1 MDYMYHSKENYFIHE
16 MELSEYIVCVSDYD
30 LSTEDGPEKFPDS
43 PEVDPPPL
51 PPLPPGRL
59 HPGQPP
65 AQHRRHVRPAARG
78 KLTTL
83 SQSSQPRL
91 LY

>member
-1 MDYMYHSKENYFIHE
+1 
-16 MELSEYIVCVSDYD
+16 MELPEYIVCVSDYD

-59 HPGQPP
+59 HPGLSGELSP
-65 AQHRRHVRPAARG
+65 AFQAR
-78 KLTTL
+78 
-83 SQSSQPRL
+83 
-91 LY
+91 